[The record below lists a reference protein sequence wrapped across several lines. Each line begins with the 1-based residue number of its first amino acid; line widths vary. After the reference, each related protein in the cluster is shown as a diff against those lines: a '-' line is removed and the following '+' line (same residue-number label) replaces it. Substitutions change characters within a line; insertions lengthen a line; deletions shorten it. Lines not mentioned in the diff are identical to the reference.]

1 MLHERRSKIVNMI
14 SADRMV
20 KVSELTKLFD
30 VSIETIRRDLE
41 YLEEKGYLTRV
52 YGGAVAKSMFNL
64 EPEYAARE
72 VKNLAEKSA
81 IGQAAAA
88 LINEGDTVY
97 VDVGTTTLEFAKA
110 LKGTKNVTIITNA
123 MKIAMTL
130 ADDSNIHVI
139 LLGGDTRRG
148 EFSTSGFLAESNIR
162 NFNFNTAVIGIG
174 GLTIDNG
181 ISDYHI
187 NEANLRRHIIER
199 AQKVIGLSD
208 YSKIGITTMN
218 RICPVESMTTLVT
231 DDKAPSKFISD
242 LKARGIE
249 VIVAQTKT
257 E

>member
-20 KVSELTKLFD
+20 KVSELTKLFN

-52 YGGAVAKSMFNL
+52 YGGAVANSMFNL
-64 EPEYAARE
+64 EPEYATRE
-72 VKNLAEKSA
+72 VKNLIEKSA

-88 LINEGDTVY
+88 LINDGDTVY

-139 LLGGDTRRG
+139 LLGGDTRSG

-162 NFNFNTAVIGIG
+162 NFNFNVAVIGIG
-174 GLTIDNG
+174 GITLDNG

-218 RICPVESMTTLVT
+218 RICSVEAMTTLVT
-231 DDKAPSKFISD
+231 DDKVPGKFISD
-242 LKARGIE
+242 LKARGVE
-249 VIVAQTKT
+249 VIVAQTKP